1 MSATSASLLDRLQ
14 ADPRSEAWNR
24 LVAIYAPLIRQWL
37 QRQGIN
43 LVDGDDLIQEIL
55 IVVVRRLPEFRHNQ
69 RVGAFRAW
77 LRAITS
83 NCVREHLRKGQQ
95 VPRATGDTGFQELLG
110 QLEDSSS
117 ELAREWDREHNL
129 HLTQALLDIYT
140 LQREFQAIGGLDG
153 KKIAMVGD
161 LTYALD
167 LLDCGHVPGS
177 GSRKQLQQ
185 TTNKMNE
192 LRRNLDGLVVL
203 ATHDPEAEDQLAKAL
218 QH

>member
-1 MSATSASLLDRLQ
+1 VSATSASLLDRLQ

-95 VPRATGDTGFQELLG
+95 VPRATGDTGFQEVLG

-129 HLTQALLDIYT
+129 HLTQALLDILKT
-140 LQREFQAIGGLDG
+140 EFEQRTWQAFDLFALQGRPAAEVAAELGLTPNAVFIAKSRIMTRLREEAAG
-153 KKIAMVGD
+153 
-161 LTYALD
+161 
-167 LLDCGHVPGS
+167 LLD
-177 GSRKQLQQ
+177 
-185 TTNKMNE
+185 
-192 LRRNLDGLVVL
+192 
-203 ATHDPEAEDQLAKAL
+203 
-218 QH
+218 